1 MLRRHQR
8 SHAATRKHRRGSAG
22 GRAERAPSWEQELI
36 MGFSEFLG
44 NAKIVTALRGA
55 LRNNRVPQ
63 ALLFTGPRGV
73 GKVTLARM
81 FAQTANCE
89 SLADDFCGEC
99 STCLRIAELADPQRL
114 IEQGL
119 VERGES
125 ADAAMVERTP
135 LILQTH
141 PDVWLLV
148 PDPVR
153 LKTPVAR
160 PLLRVGQLRAVQRAA
175 YFQPMGRRRVFILD
189 GAETMR
195 WDVANVFLKIL
206 EEPPGSATLILT
218 APSPYALL
226 PTIVSRCLQFHFAPL
241 PQAAVEKI
249 LKEKT
254 DRKPA
259 EIKLAAQLAEGSPG
273 LAIEMHVDAA
283 AQRRRNALRILERAA
298 QGQGFA
304 QLFSDTSA
312 LAKDRDSSFEDHIGV
327 FYGLLTDLLEL
338 TSKVKEPVL
347 RNAPL
352 ANELESLGKS
362 VDTAWVLRA
371 IAGFDELYAGARRN
385 LNRQLGL
392 DALAASLAPV
402 LSRASELRA

>member
-1 MLRRHQR
+1 
-8 SHAATRKHRRGSAG
+8 
-22 GRAERAPSWEQELI
+22 
-36 MGFSEFLG
+36 MGLSEFFG
-44 NAKIVTALRGA
+44 NERIVAALRGA
-55 LRNNRVPQ
+55 LRMNRVPH

-73 GKVTLARM
+73 GKFTLARM
-81 FAQTANCE
+81 FAQAANCE
-89 SLADDFCGEC
+89 RLTDDFCGEC
-99 STCLRIAELADPQRL
+99 ATCHRISQLADPQAL
-114 IEQGL
+114 LEQGL

-125 ADAAMVERTP
+125 ADAATVERVP
-135 LILQTH
+135 LILQSH
-141 PDVWLLV
+141 PDVWALV

-153 LKTPVAR
+153 LKSPVAR
-160 PLLRVGQLRAVQRAA
+160 PMLRVGQLRAVQRAA

-189 GAETMR
+189 GAESMR

-241 PQAAVEKI
+241 PQSSVEKI

-254 DRKPA
+254 ARKAA

-273 LAIEMHVDAA
+273 LAIEVDVDAA
-283 AQRRRNALRILERAA
+283 SQRRRGALRILERAA

-312 LAKDRDSSFEDHIGV
+312 LAKDRDSSFEDQIGV
-327 FYGLLTDLLEL
+327 FYGLLTDLLEI
-338 TSKVKEPVL
+338 TSKLKEPSR

-352 ANELESLGKS
+352 AKELQSLGKS
-362 VDTAWVLRA
+362 VDSAWVLRA

-392 DALAASLAPV
+392 DALSASLAPGVPV
-402 LSRASELRA
+402 LPRPKPDQL

>member
-1 MLRRHQR
+1 MVN
-8 SHAATRKHRRGSAG
+8 
-22 GRAERAPSWEQELI
+22 

-44 NAKIVTALRGA
+44 NERIVAALRGA
-55 LRNNRVPQ
+55 LRSGRVPH

-73 GKVTLARM
+73 GKFTLARM
-81 FAQTANCE
+81 FAQAANCE
-89 SLADDFCGEC
+89 RLADDFCGQC
-99 STCLRIAELADPQRL
+99 ATCQRISLLANPQKL
-114 IEQGL
+114 LEQGL
-119 VERGES
+119 AERGEG
-125 ADAAMVERTP
+125 ADAATVERIP
-135 LILQTH
+135 LILQAH
-141 PDVWLLV
+141 PDVWALV

-153 LKTPVAR
+153 LKSPVAR
-160 PLLRVGQLRAVQRAA
+160 PMLRIGQLRAVQRAA

-206 EEPPGSATLILT
+206 EEPPGSATLVLT

-241 PQAAVEKI
+241 RQAAVEKI

-254 DRKPA
+254 ARKQA
-259 EIKLAAQLAEGSPG
+259 DIELAAQLAEGSPG
-273 LAIEMHVDAA
+273 LAIEMDVAAA
-283 AQRRRNALRILERAA
+283 AQNRKNALRILERAA
-298 QGQGFA
+298 RGQGFA
-304 QLFSDTSA
+304 QLFDDTSA
-312 LAKDRDSSFEDHIGV
+312 LAKDRESSFEDQLGI

-352 ANELESLGKS
+352 VKELESLSQS
-362 VDTAWVLRA
+362 VDSAWVLRA
-371 IAGFDELYAGARRN
+371 IAGFDELYAGVRRN

-392 DALAASLAPV
+392 DALAASLATV
-402 LSRASELRA
+402 SSGGSERRP

>member
-1 MLRRHQR
+1 
-8 SHAATRKHRRGSAG
+8 
-22 GRAERAPSWEQELI
+22 
-36 MGFSEFLG
+36 MGLSEFLG
-44 NAKIVTALRGA
+44 NERIVTALRGA
-55 LRNNRVPQ
+55 LRSQRVPH

-73 GKVTLARM
+73 GKFTLARM
-81 FAQTANCE
+81 FAQAANCE
-89 SLADDFCGEC
+89 RLSDDFCGEC
-99 STCLRIAELADPQRL
+99 ATCQRISRLADTQTL
-114 IEQGL
+114 LEQGL

-125 ADAAMVERTP
+125 ADAATVERVP
-135 LILQTH
+135 LILQSH
-141 PDVWLLV
+141 PDVWALV

-153 LKTPVAR
+153 LKSPVAR
-160 PLLRVGQLRAVQRAA
+160 PMLRVGQLRAVQRAA

-189 GAETMR
+189 GAETMHYN
-195 WDVANVFLKIL
+195 VSNVFLKIL

-241 PQAAVEKI
+241 PQTAVEKI

-273 LAIEMHVDAA
+273 LAIEMDVNAA
-283 AQRRRNALRILERAA
+283 AERRRSALQILERAA
-298 QGQGFA
+298 QGQGFG
-304 QLFSDTSA
+304 QLFTATAA
-312 LAKDRDSSFEDHIGV
+312 LAKDRDSSFEDQIGV

-352 ANELESLGKS
+352 AKELDSLSKS
-362 VDTAWVLRA
+362 IDSAWVLRA
-371 IAGFDELYAGARRN
+371 IAGFDELYSGARRN

-392 DALAASLAPV
+392 DALAASLAPA
-402 LSRASELRA
+402 LSPASTPRP

>member
-1 MLRRHQR
+1 
-8 SHAATRKHRRGSAG
+8 
-22 GRAERAPSWEQELI
+22 

-44 NAKIVTALRGA
+44 NERIVAALRGA
-55 LRNNRVPQ
+55 LRTGRVPH

-73 GKVTLARM
+73 GKFTLARM
-81 FAQTANCE
+81 FAQAANCE
-89 SLADDFCGEC
+89 RSNEDFCGEC
-99 STCLRIAELADPQRL
+99 ATCRRIALLADPQKL

-125 ADAAMVERTP
+125 ADAATVERVP
-135 LILQTH
+135 LILQSH
-141 PDVWLLV
+141 PDVWALV

-153 LKTPVAR
+153 LKSPVAR
-160 PLLRVGQLRAVQRAA
+160 PMLRIGQLRAVQRAA

-206 EEPPGSATLILT
+206 EEPPGSATLVLT

-241 PQAAVEKI
+241 PQTAVEKI
-249 LKEKT
+249 LKERT
-254 DRKPA
+254 GRKHA
-259 EIKLAAQLAEGSPG
+259 EVKLAAQLAEGSPG
-273 LAIEMHVDAA
+273 LAIEMDVNAA
-283 AQRRRNALRILERAA
+283 AQNRTNALRILERAA
-298 QGQGFA
+298 RGQGFA
-304 QLFSDTSA
+304 QLFAATAA
-312 LAKDRDSSFEDHIGV
+312 LAKDRQSSFEEQIGV

-338 TSKVKEPVL
+338 TSKIKEPVL
-347 RNAPL
+347 RNANL
-352 ANELESLGKS
+352 AKELETLSRS
-362 VDTAWVLRA
+362 VDSAWVFRA
-371 IAGFDELYAGARRN
+371 IAGFDELHAGARRN

-402 LSRASELRA
+402 SP

>member
-1 MLRRHQR
+1 
-8 SHAATRKHRRGSAG
+8 
-22 GRAERAPSWEQELI
+22 

-44 NAKIVTALRGA
+44 NEHIVAALRGA
-55 LRNNRVPQ
+55 LRSGRVPH

-73 GKVTLARM
+73 GKFTLARM
-81 FAQTANCE
+81 FAEAANCE
-89 SLADDFCGEC
+89 RMSDDFCGEC
-99 STCLRIAELADPQRL
+99 ATCQRLSLLADPQKL
-114 IEQGL
+114 VEQGL

-125 ADAAMVERTP
+125 ADTATVERIP
-135 LILQTH
+135 LILQAH
-141 PDVWLLV
+141 PDVWALV

-153 LKTPVAR
+153 LKNPVAR
-160 PLLRVGQLRAVQRAA
+160 PVLRIGQLRAVQRAA

-249 LKEKT
+249 LNEAT
-254 DRKPA
+254 GRKPVDV
-259 EIKLAAQLAEGSPG
+259 KLAAQLAEGSPG
-273 LAIEMHVDAA
+273 LAIQMDVVAA
-283 AQRRRNALRILERAA
+283 VQSRKNALRILERAA
-298 QGQGFA
+298 RGQGFA
-304 QLFSDTSA
+304 QLFADTAA
-312 LAKDRDSSFEDHIGV
+312 LAKDRESSFEDQLGV

-338 TSKVKEPVL
+338 TSNVKEPVL
-347 RNAPL
+347 RNANL
-352 ANELESLGKS
+352 AKDLELLSQA
-362 VDTAWVLRA
+362 VDSAWVIRA
-371 IAGFDELYAGARRN
+371 IAGFDELHAGARRN

-402 LSRASELRA
+402 STGDAKRRF

>member
-1 MLRRHQR
+1 
-8 SHAATRKHRRGSAG
+8 
-22 GRAERAPSWEQELI
+22 
-36 MGFSEFLG
+36 MGFAEFLG
-44 NAKIVTALRGA
+44 NERIVAALRGA
-55 LRNNRVPQ
+55 LRRQRVPH
-63 ALLFTGPRGV
+63 ALLFAGPRGV
-73 GKVTLARM
+73 GKFTLARM
-81 FAQTANCE
+81 FAEAANCE
-89 SLADDFCGEC
+89 RLKDDFCGEC
-99 STCLRIAELADPQRL
+99 ATCLRIGLLADTQKL
-114 IEQGL
+114 LEQGL

-125 ADAAMVERTP
+125 ADAATVERVP
-135 LILQTH
+135 LILQSH
-141 PDVWLLV
+141 PDVWALV

-153 LKTPVAR
+153 LKSPVVR
-160 PLLRVGQLRAVQRAA
+160 PMLRVGQLRAVQRAA

-189 GAETMR
+189 GADTMR

-241 PQAAVEKI
+241 PQSAVERI

-254 DRKPA
+254 DRKPT

-273 LAIEMHVDAA
+273 LAIEMDVHAA
-283 AQRRRNALRILERAA
+283 AQRRRSALRILERPA

-312 LAKDRDSSFEDHIGV
+312 LAKDRDFSFEEQLGV
-327 FYGLLTDLLEL
+327 FYGLLTDLLEI

-352 ANELESLGKS
+352 AKELESLGKS
-362 VDTAWVLRA
+362 VDSAWVLRA
-371 IAGFDELYAGARRN
+371 IAGFRELLLRARRH
-385 LNRQLGL
+385 LNRQLRLGAPPA
-392 DALAASLAPV
+392 ALSPA
-402 LSRASELRA
+402 LSRPSESPPRFLAS